1 MILRANLIKRQYV
14 TRHRRYT
21 IISLGEGKM
30 KKYAILGI
38 CVIAAVLMAGC
49 TQSTQSGQ
57 TPGLGNHV
65 VSTANQNNVTIKNYQ
80 FDPQFLTIPQGA
92 NVTWINQDSSSG
104 LYGGSTSI
112 QHQIT
117 SDNST
122 FAQSAPLNN
131 GDKYTVQ
138 FNQTGTFPYHCA
150 IHTYMT
156 GTITVVARNATTTT
170 AAM

>member
-1 MILRANLIKRQYV
+1 
-14 TRHRRYT
+14 
-21 IISLGEGKM
+21 M
-30 KKYAILGI
+30 KKHAILGI
-38 CVIAAVLMAGC
+38 CVIATVLMAGC

-65 VSTANQNNVTIKNYQ
+65 VSTANQNNVTITNYQ

-92 NVTWINQDSSSG
+92 NVTWTNQDSSSG

-112 QHQIT
+112 QHQVT

-122 FAQSAPLNN
+122 FAQSAPLNT

-156 GTITVVARNATTTT
+156 GTITVVARNVTATS

>member
-1 MILRANLIKRQYV
+1 
-14 TRHRRYT
+14 
-21 IISLGEGKM
+21 M

-38 CVIAAVLMAGC
+38 CVITAVLMAGC
-49 TQSTQSGQ
+49 TQTTQSGQ
-57 TPGLGNHV
+57 TAGLGNHV
-65 VSTANQNNVTIKNYQ
+65 ISAANQNVTVKNYQ

-104 LYGGSTSI
+104 AYGGSTSI

-117 SDNST
+117 SNNSA
-122 FAQSAPLNN
+122 FAQSPPLNT

>member
-1 MILRANLIKRQYV
+1 
-14 TRHRRYT
+14 
-21 IISLGEGKM
+21 M

-38 CVIAAVLMAGC
+38 FVIAAVLMAGC

-65 VSTANQNNVTIKNYQ
+65 VSAVNQNNVTVKNYQ

-104 LYGGSTSI
+104 AYGGSTSI

-131 GDKYTVQ
+131 GGTYTVQ

-156 GTITVVARNATTTT
+156 GTITVVARNATTNATTTT

>member
-1 MILRANLIKRQYV
+1 
-14 TRHRRYT
+14 
-21 IISLGEGKM
+21 
-30 KKYAILGI
+30 
-38 CVIAAVLMAGC
+38 
-49 TQSTQSGQ
+49 
-57 TPGLGNHV
+57 
-65 VSTANQNNVTIKNYQ
+65 
-80 FDPQFLTIPQGA
+80 
-92 NVTWINQDSSSG
+92 VTWINQDSSSG

-122 FAQSAPLNN
+122 FVQSAPLDN

-156 GTITVVARNATTTT
+156 GTITVVARNATATT

>member
-1 MILRANLIKRQYV
+1 
-14 TRHRRYT
+14 
-21 IISLGEGKM
+21 M
-30 KKYAILGI
+30 KKYAVLGI

-57 TPGLGNHV
+57 TVGLGNNV
-65 VSTANQNNVTIKNYQ
+65 VSTANQNNVTVKNYQ
-80 FDPQFLTIPQGA
+80 FGPQFLTIPQGA

-117 SDNST
+117 SNNST
-122 FAQSAPLNN
+122 FAQSAPLDN
-131 GDKYTVQ
+131 GGKYTVQ

-170 AAM
+170 TAM

>member
-1 MILRANLIKRQYV
+1 
-14 TRHRRYT
+14 
-21 IISLGEGKM
+21 M
-30 KKYAILGI
+30 KKHAILGI
-38 CVIAAVLMAGC
+38 CVIATVLMAGC

-65 VSTANQNNVTIKNYQ
+65 VSTANQNNVTITNYQ

-92 NVTWINQDSSSG
+92 KMTWINQDSSSG

-112 QHQIT
+112 QHQVT

-122 FAQSAPLNN
+122 FAQSAPLNT

-156 GTITVVARNATTTT
+156 GTITVVARNVTATS

>member
-1 MILRANLIKRQYV
+1 MTLKRLTV
-14 TRHRRYT
+14 
-21 IISLGEGKM
+21 L
-30 KKYAILGI
+30 AL
-38 CVIAAVLMAGC
+38 AVLVGAVVLTAGC
-49 TQSTQSGQ
+49 TQTTQSGQ
-57 TPGLGNHV
+57 TAGLGNTV
-65 VSTANQNNVTIKNYQ
+65 TSTANQNNVTIDNYQ
-80 FDPQFLTIPQGA
+80 FNPQFLTIPQGA
-92 NVTWINQDSSSG
+92 NVTWINQQSSGGG

-117 SDNST
+117 SNNSS

-156 GTITVVARNATTTT
+156 GTITVVARNATTT
-170 AAM
+170 AVAM